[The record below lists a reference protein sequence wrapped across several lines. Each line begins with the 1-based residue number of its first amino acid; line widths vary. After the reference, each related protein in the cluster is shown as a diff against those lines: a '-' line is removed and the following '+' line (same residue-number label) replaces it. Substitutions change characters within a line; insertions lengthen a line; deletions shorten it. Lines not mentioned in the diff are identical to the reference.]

1 MSVEKQH
8 PSPVTQCA
16 PCSHPHPQGN
26 PGTQRVL
33 RRESAVG
40 KCAGWPGY
48 CVQVL
53 EVISL
58 HPLSPTALLSSYFG
72 RAALPESASLSPSI
86 GRGESKW
93 KTLAP
98 VPGSAQR
105 TLCHKY
111 VASPFIQVK
120 RRRLRQ
126 AATQVCLVPRFQ
138 TYHQAMGKRE
148 VTG

>member
-8 PSPVTQCA
+8 PSPVTLCA
-16 PCSHPHPQGN
+16 PCSHSHPQGN
-26 PGTQRVL
+26 PGTQCIL

-40 KCAGWPGY
+40 KGAGWPGY
-48 CVQVL
+48 CMQVL

-72 RAALPESASLSPSI
+72 RAALPESATLSPSI

-98 VPGSAQR
+98 VPGSA
-105 TLCHKY
+105 HKY

-138 TYHQAMGKRE
+138 TYHQAMGKRK
-148 VTG
+148 VTR